1 VRTALDSNILSALW
15 SNEPSATAIAR
26 RLGEAKQEG
35 ALLLSPIAYAELLAH
50 PRATKVFLHTF
61 LADSGIRV
69 DLHLP
74 ESTWT
79 ASGLRFARYAH
90 SRRRSAGE
98 FTKKHHADFVVGAHA
113 LLQADRL
120 MTLDTARYRRDF
132 PELLLFPVGT

>member
-1 VRTALDSNILSALW
+1 VRTALDSNILSAMW
-15 SNEPSATAIAR
+15 SNEPSARAIAR
-26 RLGEAKQEG
+26 QLGEAKQEG

-50 PRATKVFLHTF
+50 PRATKEFLHAF

-69 DLHLP
+69 DFQLP

-79 ASGLRFARYAH
+79 ESGLRFARYAER
-90 SRRRSAGE
+90 RRRSAGE
-98 FTKKHHADFVVGAHA
+98 FPKQLLADFVVGAHA

-132 PELLLFPVGT
+132 PELLLLPVGT